1 VVNAAL
7 SKVEN
12 HVFTNENHRKSN
24 HPCVLELNQ
33 KKGSLI
39 EESLEVLRDK
49 TLAIDADIMLKKV
62 KANPKKSL
70 QDGHCALDM
79 SVQLGIM
86 KIIETFR

>member
-1 VVNAAL
+1 M
-7 SKVEN
+7 
-12 HVFTNENHRKSN
+12 
-24 HPCVLELNQ
+24 NQ

-62 KANPKKSL
+62 NANPKKSL

-79 SVQLGIM
+79 SVQLGIV
-86 KIIETFR
+86 KIIETFRYVEND